1 MQIVCGLDVELV
13 IWSIQPEGQ
22 LVWKHSADIQ
32 KVLKPESRVKLC
44 TLISVPRDSNSVFLQ
59 LAPRLFCKYEIL
71 HILLTNLL
79 ADYQM
84 YCIFE
89 N

>member
-22 LVWKHSADIQ
+22 LVWKHSAHIL
-32 KVLKPESRVKLC
+32 KVPKPKSRVELC
-44 TLISVPRDSNSVFLQ
+44 TLISVSRDSNSVFLQ
-59 LAPRLFCKYEIL
+59 PAPRLFCQYEIL
-71 HILLTNLL
+71 HILL